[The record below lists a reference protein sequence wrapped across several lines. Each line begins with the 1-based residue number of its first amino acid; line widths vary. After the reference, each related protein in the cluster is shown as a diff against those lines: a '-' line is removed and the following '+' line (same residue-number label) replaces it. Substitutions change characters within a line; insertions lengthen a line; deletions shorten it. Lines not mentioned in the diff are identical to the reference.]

1 MTDQGFNT
9 YFNLIDNFTS
19 KFDAIQKRIT
29 SVTRDKHVVDFGV
42 SDTSVK
48 NSSDAVKKVMGDM
61 EGLRDAFSQPLS
73 LTVTDLIS
81 GNLAAIGRQ
90 LDILRAK
97 AIIPVGLSTGTA
109 ALGLAAGV
117 VGVAAVGMGV
127 AATIPAAADL
137 EASMIRVN
145 KLIGMEGEAAKGVQK
160 DLQDMMMATGLGLDQ
175 VAAAY
180 EKAGGAGIG
189 GDLMAAGDMEGAR
202 KEISDFVRI
211 TLEASS
217 AFSMTADATSS
228 MLSGIANIYKPMG
241 EETNDFLRSVGSG
254 IDAVADAT
262 IASEEKIMTAMSH
275 ASTAMAMFKQTD
287 ETVKGTIALSAALI
301 STNMSGDTAGE
312 AIRDFFTW
320 SKRDTDNKI
329 SQSLGMSSDEFQEKL
344 VADPMAIVEAVN
356 AKYNSMALSD
366 QGAYAKL
373 FGDTGA
379 KIPQLSGSAN
389 FQASLQ
395 KARDVVNPSY
405 DKGDKMSESFGKSLA
420 GTRTQLEKIYQ
431 TVTVFAQVIGS
442 VFLPGLN
449 AVLRV
454 VNALL
459 TPLAMF
465 IRYVAELAGK
475 IPGLNLVAAVVGIT
489 FMASV
494 IGTLL
499 IPAITGLIATYEIGT
514 KATLIFQMWT
524 KLLGNAFSFTA
535 IKTGI
540 MTIATNVYSLATK
553 GAAAATAA
561 LSAAAYANPYVLL
574 AAAIIAIVAAI
585 GYLLYKTGYLQKA
598 WDKFKSSAIGKDL
611 IGGVIAGV
619 ALVTDAF
626 SKLFSW
632 LDEQWAKGS
641 EEWAKGSEGAFGWL
655 LSALD
660 TIASTFGWLFDKL
673 DDAYESGALG
683 NALKISLMG
692 LLPIV
697 ALVKSLMTIADY
709 ARKLLDGS
717 NVVSDLLSAGSK
729 AWDDISNGVQWLYD
743 TVLGMVSWLQESVS
757 SIPDI
762 PKWIKKLPGDTSD
775 AIKGWLQDSVESIPN
790 GIVEW
795 LKKLWDILTSLPS
808 SISSAVTGLF
818 PWGGEG
824 TEENAPTF
832 EGYKEYVENAKKGSE
847 NYRMYTKTSDE
858 VLRAAYTEGQT
869 GIPQE
874 HPYIDEY
881 EYNLLVSGYK
891 KYRESETS
899 TTASQASP
907 FGNIPTGNL
916 SPHETEVKRSEGDID
931 YEASRQK
938 GIAAGLILEDS
949 KYDIK
954 SYTNGKETISP
965 RAWSAL
971 GSDQQEYWTPQ
982 YAVGATFK
990 KDGLFAGR
998 VHAPEEIIPQATAQR
1013 GAGPIARALDTLYG
1027 VTSAGRASSSPSPEV
1042 HVHNANDFSGMRV
1055 SSDVDIEKLMK
1066 EIDRRIE
1073 SRSISAVHKAM
1084 GQRRT

>member
-1 MTDQGFNT
+1 
-9 YFNLIDNFTS
+9 I
-19 KFDAIQKRIT
+19 A
-29 SVTRDKHVVDFGV
+29 
-42 SDTSVK
+42 
-48 NSSDAVKKVMGDM
+48 
-61 EGLRDAFSQPLS
+61 GL
-73 LTVTDLIS
+73 VIS
-81 GNLAAIGRQ
+81 
-90 LDILRAK
+90 
-97 AIIPVGLSTGTA
+97 T
-109 ALGLAAGV
+109 
-117 VGVAAVGMGV
+117 
-127 AATIPAAADL
+127 
-137 EASMIRVN
+137 
-145 KLIGMEGEAAKGVQK
+145 
-160 DLQDMMMATGLGLDQ
+160 MA
-175 VAAAY
+175 
-180 EKAGGAGIG
+180 
-189 GDLMAAGDMEGAR
+189 
-202 KEISDFVRI
+202 
-211 TLEASS
+211 
-217 AFSMTADATSS
+217 
-228 MLSGIANIYKPMG
+228 
-241 EETNDFLRSVGSG
+241 
-254 IDAVADAT
+254 
-262 IASEEKIMTAMSH
+262 
-275 ASTAMAMFKQTD
+275 
-287 ETVKGTIALSAALI
+287 GTI
-301 STNMSGDTAGE
+301 G
-312 AIRDFFTW
+312 
-320 SKRDTDNKI
+320 
-329 SQSLGMSSDEFQEKL
+329 
-344 VADPMAIVEAVN
+344 AIVGI
-356 AKYNSMALSD
+356 L
-366 QGAYAKL
+366 G
-373 FGDTGA
+373 G
-379 KIPQLSGSAN
+379 P
-389 FQASLQ
+389 
-395 KARDVVNPSY
+395 
-405 DKGDKMSESFGKSLA
+405 
-420 GTRTQLEKIYQ
+420 
-431 TVTVFAQVIGS
+431 
-442 VFLPGLN
+442 
-449 AVLRV
+449 
-454 VNALL
+454 L
-459 TPLAMF
+459 T
-465 IRYVAELAGK
+465 I
-475 IPGLNLVAAVVGIT
+475 ILV
-489 FMASV
+489 
-494 IGTLL
+494 
-499 IPAITGLIATYEIGT
+499 
-514 KATLIFQMWT
+514 
-524 KLLGNAFSFTA
+524 
-535 IKTGI
+535 
-540 MTIATNVYSLATK
+540 
-553 GAAAATAA
+553 
-561 LSAAAYANPYVLL
+561 L
-574 AAAIIAIVAAI
+574 AAAV

-598 WDKFKSSAIGKDL
+598 WDKFKDSAIGKDL

-632 LDEQWAKGS
+632 LDEQWSKGS

-743 TVLGMVSWLQESVS
+743 TVLGMVSWLQDSVS

-762 PKWIKKLPGDTSD
+762 PEWIKKLPGDTSD
-775 AIKGWLQDSVESIPN
+775 AIKDWLQDSVESIPD

-808 SISSAVTGLF
+808 SISSAVTGIL
-818 PWGGEG
+818 PWGGESA
-824 TEENAPTF
+824 EERAPTF

-847 NYRMYTKTSDE
+847 NYRMYTKASDE

-1055 SSDVDIEKLMK
+1055 SSDIDIEKLMK

>member
-19 KFDAIQKRIT
+19 KFDGIMKRIT
-29 SVTRDKHVVDFGV
+29 SVTRDKYVVDFGV

-48 NSSDAVKKVMGDM
+48 KSSEAVKKVMGDFD
-61 EGLRDAFSQPLS
+61 GLQDAFSQPLH
-73 LTVTDLIS
+73 LTVIDQIS
-81 GNLAAIGRQ
+81 RHIDSIGKQ

-109 ALGLAAGV
+109 AIGLAAGV

-145 KLIGMEGEAAKGVQK
+145 KLIGIEGDAAKGVQK

-180 EKAGGAGIG
+180 ETAGGAGIG

-217 AFSMTADATSS
+217 AFNMTADATSS
-228 MLSGIANIYKPMG
+228 MLSGIANVYKPIG
-241 EETNDFLRSVGSG
+241 KETNEFLRSVGSG

-262 IASEEKIMTAMSH
+262 IASEEKILTAMSH
-275 ASTAMAMFKQTD
+275 ASSAMAMFDQNDK
-287 ETVKGTIALSAALI
+287 TVKDTIALSAALI
-301 STNMSGDTAGE
+301 STNMSGDAAGE
-312 AIRDFFTW
+312 AIKDFFNYA
-320 SKRDTDNKI
+320 KTDSESKI
-329 SQSLGMSSDEFQEKL
+329 SQSLGMSSKEYQATLKS
-344 VADPMAIVEAVN
+344 APMAIVEAVT
-356 AKYNSMALSD
+356 AKYNAMSAEE
-366 QGAYAKL
+366 QGAYSKL
-373 FGDTGA
+373 FGMTGG

-389 FQASLQ
+389 FQAGLL
-395 KARDVVNPSY
+395 KAQDVVNPSY

-465 IRYVAELAGK
+465 IRYVAELAAK
-475 IPGLNLVAAVVGIT
+475 IPGMN
-489 FMASV
+489 
-494 IGTLL
+494 
-499 IPAITGLIATYEIGT
+499 LIATAASILAVVTAVSVLASFLGPIIAGLGLASKAMMILAMYGNIAGLVISTMAGTIG
-514 KATLIFQMWT
+514 AIVGI
-524 KLLGNAFSFTA
+524 LG
-535 IKTGI
+535 GPL
-540 MTIATNVYSLATK
+540 TIILV
-553 GAAAATAA
+553 
-561 LSAAAYANPYVLL
+561 L
-574 AAAIIAIVAAI
+574 AAAV

-598 WDKFKSSAIGKDL
+598 WDKFKDSAIGKDL

-632 LDEQWAKGS
+632 LDEQWSKGS

-762 PKWIKKLPGDTSD
+762 PEWIKKLPGDTSD
-775 AIKGWLQDSVESIPN
+775 AIKDWLQDSVESIPD

-808 SISSAVTGLF
+808 SISSAITGIF

-824 TEENAPTF
+824 AEEKAPTF

-891 KYRESETS
+891 KYSESGTS
-899 TTASQASP
+899 TTASTASP
-907 FGNIPTGNL
+907 FSNISTGNL
-916 SPHETEVKRSEGDID
+916 SPHETEVKRSEGNID

-938 GIAAGLILEDS
+938 GIAAGLILDDS
-949 KYDIK
+949 QYNVK

-965 RAWSAL
+965 KAWDTL
-971 GSDQQEYWTPQ
+971 GSDQKEHWTPQ

-1027 VTSAGRASSSPSPEV
+1027 VTAGKGASSSPSPEV
-1042 HVHNANDFSGMRV
+1042 HVHNVNDFSCMRV